1 MAVRTALRRA
11 RPGAK
16 HGARRSPQ
24 GTAPRPAR
32 ERVRVSGRRDTGRA
46 TGTAQETCGARHHRR
61 HARCPGSQWRQFDEN
76 RASADARLRSHLG
89 HRHGGRGQ
97 RPRCV
102 GGGRPAVREQGRS
115 AESSRGPEAR

>member
-1 MAVRTALRRA
+1 MSVRTALRA

-32 ERVRVSGRRDTGRA
+32 ERVRVSGRRDTGGQQGR
-46 TGTAQETCGARHHRR
+46 RRR
-61 HARCPGSQWRQFDEN
+61 HAGRGTTAATRDALADRGRGFDEN

-89 HRHGGRGQ
+89 HRHGGRGA
-97 RPRCV
+97 RPRGASAV
-102 GGGRPAVREQGRS
+102 GGRQCASKGAC
-115 AESSRGPEAR
+115 